1 MLLKHASLDT
11 EEIEKTIKKHNCP
24 YCNVEEKDMCKAMG
38 SHTGEIL

>member
-11 EEIEKTIKKHNCP
+11 EVIEKTVKKHNCP
-24 YCNVEEKDMCKAMG
+24 YCYAEEEGMCKAMG